1 MNEAE
6 GVCESV
12 EKPVALSGPMRRR
25 PALRT
30 TLSLALAAAT
40 LAVPVAGCGGGDDD
54 GGEPVAQDLT
64 TVYCPM
70 ERVGR
75 EAGVPQFEPAEN
87 AFDTSELIGL
97 DLDGAGSLAAE
108 HGCEI
113 IVSVADGEGQPVPI
127 EINLKAIYVYTED
140 DVVTQ
145 IEGVGGGI

>member
-1 MNEAE
+1 MK
-6 GVCESV
+6 S
-12 EKPVALSGPMRRR
+12 L
-25 PALRT
+25 ALRS
-30 TLSLALAAAT
+30 TLSLTVALVLAA
-40 LAVPVAGCGGGDDD
+40 AGCGGDDD
-54 GGEPVAQDLT
+54 DEPEPVARDLT
-64 TVYCPM
+64 TLSCPM

-75 EAGVPQFEPAEN
+75 EAGVPQFEPAAN

-97 DLDGAGSLAAE
+97 DLSEAGALAGD

-113 IVSVADGEGQPVPI
+113 IVSIADGEGQPVSV

>member
-1 MNEAE
+1 
-6 GVCESV
+6 
-12 EKPVALSGPMRRR
+12 MRRR
-25 PALRT
+25 LART
-30 TLSLALAAAT
+30 PLSLALAAAA
-40 LAVPVAGCGGGDDD
+40 LAVPLGGCGGGDDD
-54 GGEPVAQDLT
+54 AEPVAQDLT

-70 ERVGR
+70 ERAGR
-75 EAGVPQFEPAEN
+75 EAGVPEFEPAEN
-87 AFDTSELIGL
+87 ALDTSELIGL
-97 DLDGAGSLAAE
+97 DLGEAGALASE